1 MARAVYAPATLL
13 TSASDTVTFSL
24 PNIVHRE
31 KCEQHRGAVESA
43 IRSATGRDVEVLLLV
58 EGERCARTD
67 RTVAADRPHRRPP
80 SPIGPGADPVGLR

>member
-24 PNIVHRE
+24 PNVVHRE

-58 EGERCARTD
+58 EGDDAPAP
-67 RTVAADRPHRRPP
+67 AASTAAPP
-80 SPIGPGADPVGLR
+80 SPIEPGADPVDLR